1 MKNIRIIIILM
12 VVTLSACTDLD
23 VPPKSDATGELIF
36 NDPATY
42 EAFIAKIYAGFSL
55 TGQQGP
61 AGAGDIRGIDEG
73 ASNYVR
79 QYWQLQELP
88 TDEAVIGWADGNLP
102 TLNTQTWTDENEFIT
117 AMYYRIFFNVS
128 LANEFLREASEEK
141 LSERGFTEAVKAN
154 IATYRAEARYVRALS
169 YWHGLDLF
177 GNIPFYTEANAIGS
191 DAPDQATPQEVF
203 TFIENELIDIE
214 SELADFN
221 STPYGRASKEALW
234 ALQAK
239 LYLNATV
246 YTGADRSADC
256 LASCEKIINSGAFSL
271 ADNYQ
276 LNFGADN
283 HTSNEIIFAALF
295 DGDHIRTWGGT
306 TYLVNASIGGS
317 MDPTAYGVAG
327 GWSGLRTTSNL
338 VNLFP
343 DETGGLDGRAIFYTD
358 GQTKEI
364 TSITDFTNGYAVPK
378 FTNVTSGGQ
387 SGSDETHPDTDFA
400 FFRLADVYLM
410 YAEAVLR
417 GGGGNTATAVGY
429 INMLRERA
437 YGTTAGNISSADLT
451 LDFILD
457 ERARELYWEGH
468 RRTDLIRFNEFTENG
483 VWPWKGGTQAG
494 ETTASYLNLY
504 PIPSADLIANP
515 KLEQNDQY

>member
-1 MKNIRIIIILM
+1 M

-42 EAFIAKIYAGFSL
+42 EAFLAKIYAGFSL

-88 TDEAVIGWADGNLP
+88 TDEAVVGWADGNLP
-102 TLNTQTWTDENEFIT
+102 TLNTQTWTDDNEFIT

-141 LSERGFTEAVKAN
+141 LTERGFDEDTKAT
-154 IATYRAEARYVRALS
+154 IQQYRAEARFVRALS

-177 GNIPFYTEANAIGS
+177 GNIPFYTEEDAIGS
-191 DAPDQATPQEVF
+191 EAPDQATQQDVF
-203 TFIENELIDIE
+203 TYIENELIDIE
-214 SELADFN
+214 TQLKSFV

-239 LYLNATV
+239 LYLNAEV
-246 YTGADRSADC
+246 YTGTDRSADC
-256 LASCEKIINSGAFSL
+256 LAACEKIINSGAFAL
-271 ADNYQ
+271 ADDYQ

-283 HTSNEIIFAALF
+283 HTSSEIIFAALF
-295 DGDHIRTWGGT
+295 DGEHIRTWGGT
-306 TYLVNASIGGS
+306 TYLVNAAIGGT
-317 MDPTAYGVAG
+317 MDPANYGVAG
-327 GWSGLRTTSNL
+327 GWSGLRTTSAL

-343 DETGGLDGRAIFYTD
+343 DETGDLDGRAIFYTD

-378 FTNVTSGGQ
+378 FTNITSNDAQ
-387 SGSDETHPDTDFA
+387 GSDETHPDTDFA

-410 YAEAVLR
+410 YAESVVR
-417 GGGGNTATAVGY
+417 GGGGSSATAVEY
-429 INMLRERA
+429 VNMLRERA
-437 YGTTAGNISSADLT
+437 YGSTAGNITAADLT

-468 RRTDLIRFNEFTENG
+468 RRTDLIRFNQFTENG

-494 ETTASYLNLY
+494 QTTGAYLNLY

-515 KLEQNDQY
+515 KLKQNDQY

>member
-1 MKNIRIIIILM
+1 M

-42 EAFIAKIYAGFSL
+42 EAFLAKIYAGFSL

-88 TDEAVIGWADGNLP
+88 TDEAVVGWADGNLP
-102 TLNTQTWTDENEFIT
+102 TLNTQTWTDDNEFIT

-128 LANEFLREASEEK
+128 LANEFLREASDER
-141 LSERGFTEAVKAN
+141 LTERGFDEEV
-154 IATYRAEARYVRALS
+154 IATIQQYRAEARFVRALS

-177 GNIPFYTEANAIGS
+177 GNIPFYTEENAVGA
-191 DAPDQATPQEVF
+191 DAPDQATQSEVF
-203 TFIENELIDIE
+203 TYIENELIDIE
-214 SELADFN
+214 EALKPFA

-239 LYLNATV
+239 IYLNAAV
-246 YTGADRSADC
+246 YTGTDRSADC
-256 LASCEKIINSGAFSL
+256 LAACEKIINSGAFAL
-271 ADNYQ
+271 ADDYR

-295 DGDHIRTWGGT
+295 DGERIRTWGGT
-306 TYLVNASIGGS
+306 TYLVNAAIGGT
-317 MDPTAYGVAG
+317 MDPAAYGVAG
-327 GWSGLRTTSNL
+327 GWGGLRTTSAF

-343 DETGGLDGRAIFYTD
+343 DETGDLDGRAIFYTD

-378 FTNVTSGGQ
+378 FTNITSDGAQ
-387 SGSDETHPDTDFA
+387 GSDETHPDTDFA

-410 YAEAVLR
+410 YAESVVR
-417 GGGGNTATAVGY
+417 GGGGSTATAVEY

-437 YGTTAGNISSADLT
+437 YGSTAGNIAAADLT

-468 RRTDLIRFNEFTENG
+468 RRTDLIRFNQFTENG

-494 ETTASYLNLY
+494 QTTGAYLNLY

-515 KLEQNDQY
+515 KLKQNDQY